1 MTAGLPGWATLHSF
15 ADEGCRTGAGVP
27 VVPCPGG
34 YRAGPWGGRV
44 PHWPPRPNK
53 VKENVPDTLS
63 FQQQHGIATLSFDN
77 SARRNALGSEELDAI
92 EAGLTALDETTRVL
106 LITSS
111 DDRIF
116 CAGADLSQILD
127 GSLNGDRFQS
137 VTDQIANLPIPTVA
151 VLTGNVFGGGAE
163 LALSCDFRLGRE
175 GLAMRI
181 PAAAIGL
188 CYPVA
193 GIERLTRRL
202 GIPLAKRLLVAAETF
217 SAEDMLALGL
227 VDRVFPAAQLRS
239 EADSYAQSL
248 LALAPMAV
256 SSMLAIIRGL
266 EVGALDR
273 AQAQSLANACAES
286 EDVQE
291 GILAQREK
299 RAAHF
304 KNR

>member
-1 MTAGLPGWATLHSF
+1 MPNTISF
-15 ADEGCRTGAGVP
+15 R
-27 VVPCPGG
+27 
-34 YRAGPWGGRV
+34 
-44 PHWPPRPNK
+44 
-53 VKENVPDTLS
+53 
-63 FQQQHGIATLSFDN
+63 QQEGIATLSFDN
-77 SARRNALGSEELDAI
+77 PARRNALGGEELDAI
-92 EAGLTALDETTRVL
+92 EGALETLDATTRVL

-116 CAGADLSQILD
+116 CAGADLTQILD

-137 VTDQIANLPIPTVA
+137 MTNQIAELSIPTIA

-175 GLAMRI
+175 GIAMRI

-188 CYPVA
+188 CYPVQ
-193 GIERLTRRL
+193 GIERLTKRL
-202 GIPLAKRLLVAAETF
+202 GVPLAKRLLVAAETF
-217 SAEDMLALGL
+217 SADDMLALRL
-227 VDRVFPAAQLRS
+227 VDRIVPAAQLRE
-239 EADSYAQSL
+239 EAEAYARAL

-256 SSMLAIIRGL
+256 TSMLTIIRQL
-266 EVGALDR
+266 EVGELDQKT
-273 AQAQSLANACAES
+273 AADLASACAAS

-299 RAAHF
+299 RSANF

>member
-1 MTAGLPGWATLHSF
+1 VSNTISF
-15 ADEGCRTGAGVP
+15 R
-27 VVPCPGG
+27 
-34 YRAGPWGGRV
+34 
-44 PHWPPRPNK
+44 
-53 VKENVPDTLS
+53 
-63 FQQQHGIATLSFDN
+63 QQAGIATLSFDN
-77 SARRNALGSEELDAI
+77 PARRNALGGEELDAI
-92 EAGLTALDETTRVL
+92 EGALETLDATTRVL

-116 CAGADLSQILD
+116 CAGADLTQILD

-137 VTDQIANLPIPTVA
+137 MTNQIAELSIPTIA

-175 GLAMRI
+175 GIAMRI

-188 CYPVA
+188 CYPIQ
-193 GIERLTRRL
+193 GIERLTKRL
-202 GIPLAKRLLVAAETF
+202 GVPLAKRLLVAAETF
-217 SAEDMLALGL
+217 STDDMLALRL
-227 VDRVFPAAQLRS
+227 VDRIVPAAQLRE
-239 EADSYAQSL
+239 EAEAYARAL

-256 SSMLAIIRGL
+256 TSMLTIIRQL
-266 EVGALDR
+266 EVGELDQKT
-273 AQAQSLANACAES
+273 AADLASACAAS

-299 RAAHF
+299 RSPNF

>member
-1 MTAGLPGWATLHSF
+1 MPNTISF
-15 ADEGCRTGAGVP
+15 R
-27 VVPCPGG
+27 
-34 YRAGPWGGRV
+34 
-44 PHWPPRPNK
+44 
-53 VKENVPDTLS
+53 
-63 FQQQHGIATLSFDN
+63 QQEGIATLSFDN
-77 SARRNALGSEELDAI
+77 PARRNALGGEELDAI
-92 EAGLTALDETTRVL
+92 EGALETLDATTRVL

-116 CAGADLSQILD
+116 CAGADLTQILD

-137 VTDQIANLPIPTVA
+137 VTNQIAELSVPTIA

-175 GLAMRI
+175 GIAMRI

-188 CYPVA
+188 CYPVQ
-193 GIERLTRRL
+193 GIERLTKRL
-202 GIPLAKRLLVAAETF
+202 GVPLAKRLLVAAETF
-217 SAEDMLALGL
+217 STDDMLALRL
-227 VDRVFPAAQLRS
+227 VDRIVPAAQLRE
-239 EADSYAQSL
+239 EAEAYARAL

-256 SSMLAIIRGL
+256 TSMLTIIRQL
-266 EVGALDR
+266 EVGELDQKT
-273 AQAQSLANACAES
+273 AADLASACAAS

-299 RAAHF
+299 RSANF